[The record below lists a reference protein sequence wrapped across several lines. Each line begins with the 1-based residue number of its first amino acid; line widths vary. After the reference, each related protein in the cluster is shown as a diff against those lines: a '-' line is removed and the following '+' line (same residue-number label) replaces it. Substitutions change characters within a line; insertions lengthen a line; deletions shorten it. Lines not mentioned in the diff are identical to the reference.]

1 MSKVVVNFSL
11 DAETT
16 EMLDRLSKEK
26 KMPKSMIIR
35 ELLKREDLP
44 EVINNIELKNKV
56 DELIRCLN
64 DPLEMWEHPYVLF
77 IIYELSLLIDADLT
91 DALLEDK
98 DEFRDLIRKSAQD
111 YWSDDNTFK
120 PDDIDAFADKAFN
133 VILGCI
139 KIKRKALEETKV

>member
-64 DPLEMWEHPYVLF
+64 NPLEVWSHPYVMF
-77 IIYELSLLIDADLT
+77 MIYELSLLLDIDLA

-98 DEFRDLIRKSAQD
+98 NEFRRIIRKSAQD
-111 YWSDDNTFK
+111 YWRDDNTFK
-120 PDDIDAFADKAFN
+120 PDDVDAFADKAFDL
-133 VILGCI
+133 ILRCI